1 MDENISEI
9 LISAEDIKKRVKQ
22 LGETLSEDYKDKNP
36 LLVCTL
42 KGSVIFF
49 ADLVRELN
57 IKCEFDFIS
66 VSSYN
71 NNTVSSGKV
80 RILKDIDTDVKNRHV
95 IIIEDIIDSGI
106 TLFNLRNL
114 LNGRNPA
121 SLKICTLLDKPSRRV
136 ADIKSDY
143 VGFEIPDKFVIGYGM
158 DVAEGYRNL
167 PYIGVFKTE

>member
-1 MDENISEI
+1 MEKNISEV
-9 LISAEDIKKRVKQ
+9 LFSAEDIKERVKQ
-22 LGETLSEDYKDKNP
+22 LGEAITNDYKDKNP
-36 LLVCTL
+36 LLVCPL
-42 KGSVIFF
+42 KGSAIFF

-57 IKCEFDFIS
+57 IMCEFDFMC

-71 NNTVSSGKV
+71 NDTVSSGEVK
-80 RILKDIDTDVKNRHV
+80 IKKDLDSNINGRHV
-95 IIIEDIIDSGI
+95 LIIEDIIDSGI
-106 TLFNLRNL
+106 TLFNLKNL

-121 SLKICTLLDKPSRRV
+121 SLKICTLLDKPSRRI

-143 VGFEIPDKFVIGYGM
+143 IGFEIPDKFVIGYGM